1 MRVLDC
7 DEWRT
12 LGQLYA
18 FFGNSLLS
26 PMNRTE
32 TVGLDPAF
40 WHDLAGLLGGAI
52 ARPAQDCAAWAE
64 RAAGDCSRDELVQ
77 RVSVEFTHLFVGP
90 PSPGRL
96 RGNRQMGRWD
106 RMLVSARQHIRCAS
120 ACARLGWRNAVPATS
135 SRIIWESSCCI
146 CPSCAGVLRMC
157 KLRCAIRRM
166 RRSRSLSALCAS
178 IRFAGLAGFA
188 TRWRLRDLTA
198 ISCMCSIAC
207 VLCLNGRLRNAWLAR

>member
-64 RAAGDCSRDELVQ
+64 RAAGLAQCGSSNQFEDHMGIELLYLSELCRCIANAQASTCGSADAQVEELERFVCEHPLCWIGRFCDKVAVSRPDGYFVHVLDCVRA
-77 RVSVEFTHLFVGP
+77 LFEWQV
-90 PSPGRL
+90 
-96 RGNRQMGRWD
+96 
-106 RMLVSARQHIRCAS
+106 A
-120 ACARLGWRNAVPATS
+120 
-135 SRIIWESSCCI
+135 
-146 CPSCAGVLRMC
+146 
-157 KLRCAIRRM
+157 
-166 RRSRSLSALCAS
+166 
-178 IRFAGLAGFA
+178 
-188 TRWRLRDLTA
+188 
-198 ISCMCSIAC
+198 
-207 VLCLNGRLRNAWLAR
+207 

>member
-7 DEWRT
+7 DEWQT

-26 PMNRTE
+26 PMNRME

-90 PSPGRL
+90 PSPAAPPWESANGPVESHVGFGEATYQMRERL
-96 RGNRQMGRWD
+96 RAVGLAQCGSSNQFEDHLGIELLYLSELCRRIADAQASTCGSEDAQVEELECFVREHPLCWIGRFCD
-106 RMLVSARQHIRCAS
+106 KVALSRPDGYFVHVLD
-120 ACARLGWRNAVPATS
+120 CARTLLGWQVA
-135 SRIIWESSCCI
+135 
-146 CPSCAGVLRMC
+146 
-157 KLRCAIRRM
+157 
-166 RRSRSLSALCAS
+166 
-178 IRFAGLAGFA
+178 
-188 TRWRLRDLTA
+188 
-198 ISCMCSIAC
+198 
-207 VLCLNGRLRNAWLAR
+207 

>member
-40 WHDLAGLLGGAI
+40 WRDLAGLLDGAI
-52 ARPAQDCAAWAE
+52 AGPAQDCAAWAE

-90 PSPGRL
+90 PSPAAPPWESANGPVGSHVGFGEATYQMRERL
-96 RGNRQMGRWD
+96 RAVGLAQCGSSNQFEDHLGIELLYLSELCRRIADAQASTCGSADAQVEELEHFVREHPLCWIGRFYD
-106 RMLVSARQHIRCAS
+106 KVALSRPDGYFVHVLD
-120 ACARLGWRNAVPATS
+120 CARTLLGWQVA
-135 SRIIWESSCCI
+135 
-146 CPSCAGVLRMC
+146 
-157 KLRCAIRRM
+157 
-166 RRSRSLSALCAS
+166 
-178 IRFAGLAGFA
+178 
-188 TRWRLRDLTA
+188 
-198 ISCMCSIAC
+198 
-207 VLCLNGRLRNAWLAR
+207 

>member
-18 FFGNSLLS
+18 VFGNSLLS

-77 RVSVEFTHLFVGP
+77 RVSVEFTHLFFPPGTVSQNDFFAESVG
-90 PSPGRL
+90 SLIGLILAARYSDWFKSLLHAVLGKPGWLALRL
-96 RGNRQMGRWD
+96 
-106 RMLVSARQHIRCAS
+106 VEAY
-120 ACARLGWRNAVPATS
+120 
-135 SRIIWESSCCI
+135 
-146 CPSCAGVLRMC
+146 
-157 KLRCAIRRM
+157 
-166 RRSRSLSALCAS
+166 
-178 IRFAGLAGFA
+178 LAGYVFFSLFPFDILR
-188 TRWRLRDLTA
+188 TRGELDQKMLE
-198 ISCMCSIAC
+198 
-207 VLCLNGRLRNAWLAR
+207 